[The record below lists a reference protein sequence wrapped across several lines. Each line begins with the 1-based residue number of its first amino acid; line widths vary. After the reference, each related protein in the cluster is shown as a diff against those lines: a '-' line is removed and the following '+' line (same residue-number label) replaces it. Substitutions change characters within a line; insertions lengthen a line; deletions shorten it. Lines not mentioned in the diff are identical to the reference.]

1 MLGHIQQSFFSNS
14 LIHMD
19 LVKKEKQIDL
29 DYQYKFPDRLTEIPY
44 NKKIIIV
51 ANDTARYIVLNNEN
65 QLAFFRA
72 LKNMTIRKAIE
83 SRYVSDDDIRF
94 VLIQIEAK
102 QLENTNIVTT
112 HRNHLQLFVTQL
124 CNLRCPHCYMSSG
137 EKLANELSTKEIL
150 SILDSFS
157 KNGGRFVTFTGGE
170 VCTRTDFIDIVKYA
184 KYTGLH
190 VEIFTNGTLWTKE
203 LVDNISDCID
213 KVQISIDGYDEESN
227 AKIRGKG
234 NFHKSLN
241 AVRLFHKKGI
251 PVRIATTPQL
261 DDLLHN
267 RQKYVDFTKRL
278 LSEYPQNLR
287 VVFTGEL
294 LDGRNGKISIANK
307 KAYIENIEQLYI
319 DCYGTS
325 SDWPM
330 INRLREGK
338 IFDNCSFGELAIS
351 SNGNVS
357 FCGRLPYLPS
367 VTNVRDVK
375 FDEIIRLSKI
385 AKQKSNI
392 NMLKPCKDCAIK
404 YICGGG
410 CRIEHFPELIKSTD
424 IEGFDVNIIKPRICN
439 EKQKN
444 KYYDLMIRINDKLF
458 M

>member
-1 MLGHIQQSFFSNS
+1 
-14 LIHMD
+14 MD

-184 KYTGLH
+184 KYTGLN
-190 VEIFTNGTLWTKE
+190 VEIFTNGTL
-203 LVDNISDCID
+203 
-213 KVQISIDGYDEESN
+213 
-227 AKIRGKG
+227 
-234 NFHKSLN
+234 
-241 AVRLFHKKGI
+241 
-251 PVRIATTPQL
+251 
-261 DDLLHN
+261 
-267 RQKYVDFTKRL
+267 
-278 LSEYPQNLR
+278 
-287 VVFTGEL
+287 
-294 LDGRNGKISIANK
+294 
-307 KAYIENIEQLYI
+307 
-319 DCYGTS
+319 
-325 SDWPM
+325 
-330 INRLREGK
+330 
-338 IFDNCSFGELAIS
+338 
-351 SNGNVS
+351 
-357 FCGRLPYLPS
+357 
-367 VTNVRDVK
+367 
-375 FDEIIRLSKI
+375 
-385 AKQKSNI
+385 
-392 NMLKPCKDCAIK
+392 
-404 YICGGG
+404 
-410 CRIEHFPELIKSTD
+410 
-424 IEGFDVNIIKPRICN
+424 
-439 EKQKN
+439 
-444 KYYDLMIRINDKLF
+444 
-458 M
+458 